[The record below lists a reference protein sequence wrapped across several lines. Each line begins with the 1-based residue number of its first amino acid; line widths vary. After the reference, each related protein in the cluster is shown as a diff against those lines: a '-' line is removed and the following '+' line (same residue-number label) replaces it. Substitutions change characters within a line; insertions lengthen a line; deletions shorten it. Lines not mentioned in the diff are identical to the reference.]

1 MSERDQDELSGA
13 AGSGPATTPEQD
25 MLNDIMDRSM
35 ARTSP
40 PPAAEAEDGQIGR
53 AHV

>member
-13 AGSGPATTPEQD
+13 AGSGPAITPEEK
-25 MLNDIMDRSM
+25 MLHEIMDRSM

-40 PPAAEAEDGQIGR
+40 PPVAEAELSLI
-53 AHV
+53 HI